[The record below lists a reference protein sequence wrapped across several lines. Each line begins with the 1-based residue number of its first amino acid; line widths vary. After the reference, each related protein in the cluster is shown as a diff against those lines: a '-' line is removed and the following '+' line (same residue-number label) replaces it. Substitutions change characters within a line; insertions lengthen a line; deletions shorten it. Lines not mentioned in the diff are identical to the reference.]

1 MSLKILTVDDSKSVR
16 IIIKKVF
23 KTYDTII
30 LEATNGLEGLAVA
43 NKEKPD
49 LIILDVT
56 MPVMDGIEMLTKLK
70 ANNDLKQIPVLMLT
84 AEAGRENVLKIAKIG
99 IRDYIV
105 KPFQG
110 DVVIE
115 KAGRI
120 VDLRPKEEKQKRQ
133 KRISDE
139 ATVLV
144 VDDKPAIIKQI
155 TNGLSIKNWSVYG
168 IASQGEAIDF
178 CQKKIPDVIIISL
191 LLPESTAINLFRLL
205 RSNQKTK
212 YTPIF
217 GLAVKTDKDQIAS
230 AQESGFTT
238 VITKPID
245 FPDLENRIIKAMNL
259 DTSELYYNF
268 DEEFLVIKIPE
279 GTSDAKILEI
289 NKYRNQKMGSAVDR
303 GLNKIIFDIHE
314 MDNFDTNVMK
324 FLVESMDV
332 CKELSIS
339 YNFVGNDKVSKEAKN
354 FEESTNW
361 VLHDNMNEAKSS
373 FAD

>member
-23 KTYDTII
+23 KAYDTII
-30 LEATNGLEGLAVA
+30 LEAANGLEGLATA

-70 ANNDLKQIPVLMLT
+70 SNNDLKQIPVLMLT

-105 KPFQG
+105 KPFQA
-110 DVVIE
+110 DVIIE

-120 VDLRPKEEKQKRQ
+120 IDLKPKEEKQKRQ
-133 KRISDE
+133 KRIGDE

-155 TNGLSIKNWSVYG
+155 TNGLKIKNWSVHG

-178 CQKKIPDVIIISL
+178 CQKQIPDIIIISL

-205 RSNQKTK
+205 RSNNKTK

-217 GLAVKTDKDQIAS
+217 GLVVKTDKEQIAS
-230 AQESGFTT
+230 AKETGFTT

-268 DEEFLVIKIPE
+268 EEEFLIIKIPE
-279 GTSDAKILEI
+279 GTTDAKILEI

-314 MDNFDTNVMK
+314 MDNFDTNIMK
-324 FLVESMDV
+324 FLVESMNV

-339 YNFVGNDKVSKEAKN
+339 YNFVGNDKVNKEAKN
-354 FEESTNW
+354 YEESTNW
-361 VLHDNMNEAKSS
+361 VLHDSLSDAKSS
-373 FAD
+373 FND